1 MRFASTINLT
11 IIVMMIIIYLNE
23 MRNISMFIF
32 NFNYIKDLAKIIMN
46 EKCNSIY
53 CEAETDRYQIAKNSY
68 NLLMPNDVFNAK
80 TYIIFTFI
88 ISIMIFIYYYSM
100 LVDFEKHP
108 SNSITITI
116 LFICILVTIIIAR
129 YTPYDEQ
136 GYLNYYKNLY
146 SDGNPNAHTIS
157 IGFVVFFIV
166 CVVLILVYQL
176 LITKGNLTTFTEYW
190 NTGKAQ
196 DITTVLT
203 TLYNNK
209 DTIIEILK
217 LTCFFI
223 SITLVFNLMNI
234 VMSFR
239 NNTTPM
245 LKTKTLTWSLQNS
258 LATHK
263 DYKITENN
271 KKNYYIEKDNKKEY
285 LISSEYDKIK
295 SLTETEKEKNILNSG
310 ANISSALDV
319 LIAFEELTNVVLYGH
334 TTETNTVYVSTLK
347 KIITDNFTKLEKEK
361 PNNEA
366 NEKNTSELSLIFDKK
381 VSIPNNYGTDER
393 GIEYDHYI
401 NKNDRNEDY
410 EYTADISYGN
420 PNVFYEKYWHMND
433 TTDGEFLDTY
443 HYFVPTNLNLY
454 KGANL
459 YRIMTDI
466 AYFIIIISVV
476 LSFIY
481 GTYSLF
487 NDRDDDNE
495 NVIKRIWDI
504 LFPLFALVVFLTYII
519 VFIRF
524 NTNFNKDVVYKCL
537 DCSYKRA
544 LNKLNNIV
552 NPYIRMY
559 DTKITTGN
567 KNYLH
572 HYIISNVFYSLLSGN
587 INLVDADTTRAINT
601 AFDGKHYKGISEI
614 NTNRL
619 KLTEMNDSILNND
632 NQFREYYKSRYGDL
646 YNTSTTAEIDKLYNV
661 FLNIF
666 GAYSGTPVSDTD
678 IDAYFKTTI
687 LNKETILKIFNIIK
701 RCFELFN
708 VERFNNNLVYY
719 NNRDKGR
726 SDANKIT
733 IDSFKNFKFYK
744 DGDKLIPHKF
754 ILVLTKNTDYDTFVG
769 DTTTTTATKTKFE
782 AVLKDKLGI
791 TITTTT
797 ATATTA
803 ATDTTDMTPIL
814 KNDITDEDSIN
825 PKEDIRDKN
834 VIKIIAKYLLILG
847 HLNYNRV
854 EYNREVAT
862 GTETQEIVDANRK
875 KIFELKTLNLYK
887 LISNVSYNDTYDGL
901 DDTFI
906 TITDIAAGIETGKIN
921 DTKYKTLTYIYNYL
935 ETKYVSLSSNNN
947 KNYLLNVIQ
956 SVNNTLNNDDKT
968 IIPATENKTS
978 KYIFADYIK
987 ELKTPLKYEDEDEI
1001 LNKAIHTS
1009 TTSFETTYYMNILIL
1024 GCYIFFTTIKSV

>member
-1 MRFASTINLT
+1 
-11 IIVMMIIIYLNE
+11 
-23 MRNISMFIF
+23 
-32 NFNYIKDLAKIIMN
+32 
-46 EKCNSIY
+46 
-53 CEAETDRYQIAKNSY
+53 
-68 NLLMPNDVFNAK
+68 
-80 TYIIFTFI
+80 
-88 ISIMIFIYYYSM
+88 
-100 LVDFEKHP
+100 
-108 SNSITITI
+108 
-116 LFICILVTIIIAR
+116 
-129 YTPYDEQ
+129 
-136 GYLNYYKNLY
+136 
-146 SDGNPNAHTIS
+146 
-157 IGFVVFFIV
+157 
-166 CVVLILVYQL
+166 
-176 LITKGNLTTFTEYW
+176 
-190 NTGKAQ
+190 
-196 DITTVLT
+196 
-203 TLYNNK
+203 
-209 DTIIEILK
+209 
-217 LTCFFI
+217 
-223 SITLVFNLMNI
+223 MNI

-245 LKTKTLTWSLQNS
+245 LKTKTLTLSLQNS
-258 LATHK
+258 LKTHE
-263 DYKITENN
+263 DYKITKNN
-271 KKNYYIEKDNKKEY
+271 KGTYS
-285 LISSEYDKIK
+285 ISSEYDKIK
-295 SLTETEKEKNILNSG
+295 SLTETENEKNILNSG
-310 ANISSALDV
+310 ANISSRADV

-334 TTETNTVYVSTLK
+334 TTEANTGYVATLR
-347 KIITDNFTKLEKEK
+347 KIINDNFTELKDNKNK
-361 PNNEA
+361 NEA
-366 NEKNTSELSLIFDKK
+366 NKKNTSELSLIFDKK
-381 VSIPNNYGTDER
+381 VSIPNDYGTDTR
-393 GIEYDHYI
+393 GTQYDDYI

-433 TTDGEFLDTY
+433 TDGEFLDTY

-476 LSFIY
+476 LTGIY

-587 INLVDADTTRAINT
+587 INLNLKDEDGTRAINT
-601 AFDGKHYKGISEI
+601 AFDGKNYKGIDEI
-614 NTNRL
+614 KTNRL
-619 KLTEMNDSILNND
+619 KLTEMNDSLLNND
-632 NQFREYYKSRYGDL
+632 NQFREYYKSRYSDL
-646 YNTSTTAEIDKLYNV
+646 YNTSTTAEIDNLYTV

-666 GAYSGTPVSDTD
+666 GVYNETPVSDTEIED
-678 IDAYFKTTI
+678 YFKTTV
-687 LNKETILKIFNIIK
+687 LKKDTIFKIFSIIK

-726 SDANKIT
+726 GDDAKKIT
-733 IDSFKNFKFYK
+733 IDSFKHFKFYK

-754 ILVLTKNTDYDTFVG
+754 ILVLTKKADYVDFVG
-769 DTTTTTATKTKFE
+769 DTTTTTATKTNFE
-782 AVLKDKLGI
+782 TVLTSNLGI
-791 TITTTT
+791 TITSTA

-803 ATDTTDMTPIL
+803 ATAATDATDMTPIL

-847 HLNYNRV
+847 HLNYNGV
-854 EYNREVAT
+854 EYNREVAIT
-862 GTETQEIVDANRK
+862 TAPIKTQETADANRK

-906 TITDIAAGIETGKIN
+906 KISDIANSIKTGKIT
-921 DTKYKTLTYIYNYL
+921 DAKYKTLTYIYNYL

-987 ELKTPLKYEDEDEI
+987 ELKTLKYEDEDEI

>member
-68 NLLMPNDVFNAK
+68 NLLMPNDVFNSK

-108 SNSITITI
+108 FNSKAITF
-116 LFICILVTIIIAR
+116 LFICILVTIITAR

-146 SDGNPNAHTIS
+146 NDGNPNPHTIS

-176 LITKGNLTTFTEYW
+176 LITKGELTTFTEYW
-190 NTGKAQ
+190 NTGNSMNFPEA
-196 DITTVLT
+196 IGN
-203 TLYNNK
+203 LYNNK

-245 LKTKTLTWSLQNS
+245 LKTATLTWSLQNS

-263 DYKITENN
+263 DYKITDSN
-271 KKNYYIEKDNKKEY
+271 KGNHYIEKDNKKEFY
-285 LISSEYDKIK
+285 ISSEYDKIK
-295 SLTETEKEKNILNSG
+295 SLTETDEEKNILNSG
-310 ANISSALDV
+310 ANISSALDI

-334 TTETNTVYVSTLK
+334 TTGTNTGYVSTLK
-347 KIITDNFTKLEKEK
+347 EMIDKNYTKLVNDK
-361 PNNEA
+361 PTNKD
-366 NEKNTSELSLIFDKK
+366 KNTSELSLIFDKK
-381 VSIPNNYGTDER
+381 VSIPNDYGKDKR
-393 GIEYDHYI
+393 GVQYDHSI

-433 TTDGEFLDTY
+433 TEGEFLYTY

-459 YRIMTDI
+459 YRILTDI

-476 LSFIY
+476 LTGIY

-495 NVIKRIWDI
+495 NVFKRIWDI

-587 INLVDADTTRAINT
+587 INLVDEDTTRTAINT
-601 AFDGKHYKGISEI
+601 AFDGKNYKGIDEI
-614 NTNRL
+614 KTNRL
-619 KLTEMNDSILNND
+619 KLTEMNDSLLNND

-646 YNTSTTAEIDKLYNV
+646 YNTSTTAKIDNLYNV

-666 GAYSGTPVSDTD
+666 GAYSGAMPVTD
-678 IDAYFKTTI
+678 IDAYFKTTV
-687 LNKETILKIFNIIK
+687 LKKETIFKIFSIIK
-701 RCFELFN
+701 KCFELFN

-726 SDANKIT
+726 GDDAKKIT
-733 IDSFKNFKFYK
+733 IEFYK

-754 ILVLTKNTDYDTFVG
+754 ILVLKKNTDYDAFVG
-769 DTTTTTATKTKFE
+769 DTTTTTTTKTKFE
-782 AVLKDKLGI
+782 AVLKDKLYI
-791 TITTTT
+791 KDETTD
-797 ATATTA
+797 A
-803 ATDTTDMTPIL
+803 TDMTPIL

-825 PKEDIRDKN
+825 PKDDIRDKN

-854 EYNREVAT
+854 EYNSEVKTDAK
-862 GTETQEIVDANRK
+862 TQETADANRK

-906 TITDIAAGIETGKIN
+906 TITDIAAGSETGKIT
-921 DTKYKTLTYIYNYL
+921 DPKYKTLTYIYNYL

-1001 LNKAIHTS
+1001 LNKAIHIS

>member
-108 SNSITITI
+108 FNSKAITF

-157 IGFVVFFIV
+157 IGCVVFFIV
-166 CVVLILVYQL
+166 CVGLILVYQL
-176 LITKGNLTTFTEYW
+176 LITKGKLTTFTEYW
-190 NTGKAQ
+190 NTGKPQEIATAL
-196 DITTVLT
+196 IN
-203 TLYNNK
+203 LYNDK

-223 SITLVFNLMNI
+223 SITLIFNLMNI

-245 LKTKTLTWSLQNS
+245 LKTKALTLSLQNS
-258 LATHK
+258 LKTHEG
-263 DYKITENN
+263 YKITEN
-271 KKNYYIEKDNKKEY
+271 NKKEY
-285 LISSEYDKIK
+285 LISSEYDNIK

-334 TTETNTVYVSTLK
+334 TTEANTGYVSTLK
-347 KIITDNFTKLEKEK
+347 KIISDNFIKLRKEK
-361 PNNEA
+361 PTNVA
-366 NEKNTSELSLIFDKK
+366 NTKNTSELSLIFDKK
-381 VSIPNNYGTDER
+381 VSIPNDYGTDER
-393 GIEYDHYI
+393 GTQYDHYI

-420 PNVFYEKYWHMND
+420 PNVFYEKYWYMND
-433 TTDGEFLDTY
+433 TDGEFLDTY

-601 AFDGKHYKGISEI
+601 AFDGKNYKGIDEI
-614 NTNRL
+614 KANRL

-646 YNTSTTAEIDKLYNV
+646 YNTSTTAEIDKLYKA

-666 GAYSGTPVSDTD
+666 GAYSGTPVAVLD
-678 IDAYFKTTI
+678 IEDYFKTTV
-687 LNKETILKIFNIIK
+687 LKKETILKIFSIIK

-726 SDANKIT
+726 GDDAKKIT

-754 ILVLTKNTDYDTFVG
+754 ILVLTKKADYDDFVG
-769 DTTTTTATKTKFE
+769 DDTTTTAKFNT
-782 AVLKDKLGI
+782 VLTSKLDIKD
-791 TITTTT
+791 
-797 ATATTA
+797 
-803 ATDTTDMTPIL
+803 DTDMTPIL

-847 HLNYNRV
+847 HLNYNGV
-854 EYNREVAT
+854 EYNREVKT
-862 GTETQEIVDANRK
+862 DTITQETVDANRK

-906 TITDIAAGIETGKIN
+906 KISDIANGIETGKI
-921 DTKYKTLTYIYNYL
+921 TEPKYKTLTYIYNYL

>member
-68 NLLMPNDVFNAK
+68 NLLMPNDVFNSK

-116 LFICILVTIIIAR
+116 LFICILVTIIFAR

-146 SDGNPNAHTIS
+146 SDGNPNPHTIS
-157 IGFVVFFIV
+157 IGFVVLFIV
-166 CVVLILVYQL
+166 CVGLILVYQL

-190 NTGKAQ
+190 NTGTIP
-196 DITTVLT
+196 DIGIALIN
-203 TLYNNK
+203 LYNNK

-258 LATHK
+258 LKTHE
-263 DYKITENN
+263 DYKITDSN
-271 KKNYYIEKDNKKEY
+271 KGTYSIA
-285 LISSEYDKIK
+285 SEYDNIK
-295 SLTETEKEKNILNSG
+295 SLTVTEKKKNILNSG

-334 TTETNTVYVSTLK
+334 TTETNTGNVETLK
-347 KIITDNFTKLEKEK
+347 KIITDNFTKLKDNK
-361 PNNEA
+361 DNNEA
-366 NEKNTSELSLIFDKK
+366 NKKYTSELSLIFDKK
-381 VSIPNNYGTDER
+381 VSIPNDYGTDTR
-393 GIEYDHYI
+393 GTQYDHYI

-476 LSFIY
+476 LTGIY

-587 INLVDADTTRAINT
+587 INLKDEDGTRAINT
-601 AFDGKHYKGISEI
+601 AFDGKNYKGIDEI
-614 NTNRL
+614 KTNRL

-632 NQFREYYKSRYGDL
+632 NQFREYYKSRYRDL
-646 YNTSTTAEIDKLYNV
+646 YNTSTTDEIKKLYTV

-666 GAYSGTPVSDTD
+666 GEYKVTPVSVLEIED
-678 IDAYFKTTI
+678 YFKTTV
-687 LNKETILKIFNIIK
+687 LKKDTIFKIFSIIK

-726 SDANKIT
+726 SDGGKKIT

-754 ILVLTKNTDYDTFVG
+754 ILVLTKKADYDTFVG
-769 DTTTTTATKTKFE
+769 DTTTTTAAKTKFE
-782 AVLKDKLGI
+782 AVLKDKLDI
-791 TITTTT
+791 IDEKTD
-797 ATATTA
+797 A
-803 ATDTTDMTPIL
+803 ADMTPIL

-847 HLNYNRV
+847 HLNYNGV
-854 EYNREVAT
+854 EYNREVKT
-862 GTETQEIVDANRK
+862 GAKTQETVDANQK
-875 KIFELKTLNLYK
+875 KIYELKTLNLYK

-906 TITDIAAGIETGKIN
+906 TITNIAAGSETGKIT

>member
-1 MRFASTINLT
+1 
-11 IIVMMIIIYLNE
+11 
-23 MRNISMFIF
+23 
-32 NFNYIKDLAKIIMN
+32 
-46 EKCNSIY
+46 
-53 CEAETDRYQIAKNSY
+53 
-68 NLLMPNDVFNAK
+68 
-80 TYIIFTFI
+80 
-88 ISIMIFIYYYSM
+88 
-100 LVDFEKHP
+100 
-108 SNSITITI
+108 
-116 LFICILVTIIIAR
+116 
-129 YTPYDEQ
+129 
-136 GYLNYYKNLY
+136 
-146 SDGNPNAHTIS
+146 
-157 IGFVVFFIV
+157 
-166 CVVLILVYQL
+166 
-176 LITKGNLTTFTEYW
+176 
-190 NTGKAQ
+190 
-196 DITTVLT
+196 
-203 TLYNNK
+203 
-209 DTIIEILK
+209 
-217 LTCFFI
+217 
-223 SITLVFNLMNI
+223 
-234 VMSFR
+234 
-239 NNTTPM
+239 M
-245 LKTKTLTWSLQNS
+245 LKTKALTLSLQNS
-258 LATHK
+258 LKTHE
-263 DYKITENN
+263 DYKITESN
-271 KKNYYIEKDNKKEY
+271 KKTYDIAT
-285 LISSEYDKIK
+285 EYDNVTK
-295 SLTETEKEKNILNSG
+295 LTDTDKDKNILNSG

-334 TTETNTVYVSTLK
+334 TTETNTGYVATLK
-347 KIITDNFTKLEKEK
+347 KIITDNFSTLQQNKEK
-361 PNNEA
+361 NKDNK
-366 NEKNTSELSLIFDKK
+366 KNTSELSLIFDKK
-381 VSIPNNYGTDER
+381 VSIPNDYGTDTR
-393 GIEYDHYI
+393 GTQYDHYI

-420 PNVFYEKYWHMND
+420 PNVFYEKYWYMND
-433 TTDGEFLDTY
+433 TDGEFLDTY

-476 LSFIY
+476 LTGIY

-587 INLVDADTTRAINT
+587 LNLVDADTTRAINT
-601 AFDGKHYKGISEI
+601 AFDGKNYKGISEI

-666 GAYSGTPVSDTD
+666 GAYSGTPLNDTD
-678 IDAYFKTTI
+678 IDAYFKTTV
-687 LNKETILKIFNIIK
+687 LKKETILKIFSIIK
-701 RCFELFN
+701 RCFVLFN

-726 SDANKIT
+726 SDDGKKIT
-733 IDSFKNFKFYK
+733 IDSFKHFKFYK

-754 ILVLTKNTDYDTFVG
+754 ILVLTKKADYDDFVG
-769 DTTTTTATKTKFE
+769 YTTATKTNFE
-782 AVLKDKLGI
+782 TVLTSNLGI
-791 TITTTT
+791 TLTSI
-797 ATATTA
+797 A

-847 HLNYNRV
+847 HLNYNGV
-854 EYNREVAT
+854 EYKKEVISTTAPIK
-862 GTETQEIVDANRK
+862 TQETVDANQK

-906 TITDIAAGIETGKIN
+906 KISDIAKGIETGKI
-921 DTKYKTLTYIYNYL
+921 TEPKYKTLTYIYNYL

>member
-116 LFICILVTIIIAR
+116 LFICILVTIIFAR

-146 SDGNPNAHTIS
+146 SDGNPNPHTIS

-176 LITKGNLTTFTEYW
+176 LITKGELTTFTEYW
-190 NTGKAQ
+190 NTGNFPKFTEAFGN
-196 DITTVLT
+196 
-203 TLYNNK
+203 LYNNK
-209 DTIIEILK
+209 DTILEILK

-245 LKTKTLTWSLQNS
+245 LKTKALTWSLQNS
-258 LATHK
+258 LKTHEG
-263 DYKITENN
+263 YKITET
-271 KKNYYIEKDNKKEY
+271 NKKEY
-285 LISSEYDKIK
+285 LISQEYDNITK
-295 SLTETEKEKNILNSG
+295 LTETEKDKNILNSG
-310 ANISSALDV
+310 ANISSALDI

-334 TTETNTVYVSTLK
+334 TTEANTGYVSILKEMIDKNFTTLK
-347 KIITDNFTKLEKEK
+347 KNKDKND
-361 PNNEA
+361 A
-366 NEKNTSELSLIFDKK
+366 NKNTSELSLIFDKK
-381 VSIPNNYGTDER
+381 VSIPNDYGTDTR
-393 GIEYDHYI
+393 GTQYDHYI
-401 NKNDRNEDY
+401 NKNDNNEDY

-420 PNVFYEKYWHMND
+420 PNVFYEKYWDVND
-433 TTDGEFLDTY
+433 TEGEFLDTY

-459 YRIMTDI
+459 YRILTDI

-476 LSFIY
+476 LSAIY

-504 LFPLFALVVFLTYII
+504 LFPLFALVIFLTFII

-524 NTNFNKDVVYKCL
+524 NTNFNKNVVYKCL

-587 INLVDADTTRAINT
+587 INLVDVDTTRAINT
-601 AFDGKHYKGISEI
+601 AYDGKNYKGIDEI
-614 NTNRL
+614 KTNRL
-619 KLTEMNDSILNND
+619 KLTEMNDSLLNND

-646 YNTSTTAEIDKLYNV
+646 YNTTTTAEIDKLYTV

-666 GAYSGTPVSDTD
+666 GEYKRTPVSDSD
-678 IDAYFKTTI
+678 IEKYFKTTV
-687 LNKETILKIFNIIK
+687 LKKDTILKIFSIIK

-726 SDANKIT
+726 GDSNDKTKIT
-733 IDSFKNFKFYK
+733 IDSFKPFKFYK

-754 ILVLTKNTDYDTFVG
+754 ILVLTKKADYDAFVG
-769 DTTTTTATKTKFE
+769 DTTATKTTFE
-782 AVLKDKLGI
+782 TVLKDKLGI
-791 TITTTT
+791 KNET
-797 ATATTA
+797 
-803 ATDTTDMTPIL
+803 TDTPDMTPIL
-814 KNDITDEDSIN
+814 NNDITDEDSIN

-847 HLNYNRV
+847 HLNYNGV
-854 EYNREVAT
+854 EYKREVVVS
-862 GTETQEIVDANRK
+862 GTKTQETVDANRK
-875 KIFELKTLNLYK
+875 KIYELKTLNLYK

-906 TITDIAAGIETGKIN
+906 TITDIAAGSETGKI
-921 DTKYKTLTYIYNYL
+921 TEPKYKTLTYIYNYL

-1001 LNKAIHTS
+1001 LNKAIHIS

>member
-176 LITKGNLTTFTEYW
+176 LITKGKLTTFTEYW
-190 NTGKAQ
+190 NTGNSMNFTEAFGN
-196 DITTVLT
+196 
-203 TLYNNK
+203 LYKDK

-258 LATHK
+258 LKTHEG
-263 DYKITENN
+263 YKITDNN
-271 KKNYYIEKDNKKEY
+271 KKTY
-285 LISSEYDKIK
+285 LISSEYDNIK

-334 TTETNTVYVSTLK
+334 TTEANTGYVSTLK
-347 KIITDNFTKLEKEK
+347 KIITDNFIKLRKEK
-361 PNNEA
+361 PTNVA
-366 NEKNTSELSLIFDKK
+366 NTKNTSELSLIFDKK
-381 VSIPNNYGTDER
+381 VSIPNDYGTDER
-393 GIEYDHYI
+393 GTQYDHYI

-420 PNVFYEKYWHMND
+420 PNVFYEKYWDMND
-433 TTDGEFLDTY
+433 TDGEFLDTY

-459 YRIMTDI
+459 YRITTDI

-476 LSFIY
+476 LTGIY

-487 NDRDDDNE
+487 NEIDDDNK
-495 NVIKRIWDI
+495 NVFKRIWDI

-587 INLVDADTTRAINT
+587 INLNLKDEDGTRAINT
-601 AFDGKHYKGISEI
+601 AFDGKNYKGIDEI
-614 NTNRL
+614 KTNRL

-666 GAYSGTPVSDTD
+666 GAYSGTPVTVLEIED
-678 IDAYFKTTI
+678 YFKTTV
-687 LNKETILKIFNIIK
+687 LKKETILKIFSIIK
-701 RCFELFN
+701 RCFVLFN

-726 SDANKIT
+726 SDDGKKIT

-754 ILVLTKNTDYDTFVG
+754 ILVLTKKADYDDFVG
-769 DTTTTTATKTKFE
+769 DDTTTTAKFNT
-782 AVLKDKLGI
+782 VLTSNLDIKD
-791 TITTTT
+791 
-797 ATATTA
+797 
-803 ATDTTDMTPIL
+803 DTDMTPIL
-814 KNDITDEDSIN
+814 NNDITDEDSIN

-847 HLNYNRV
+847 HLNYNGV
-854 EYNREVAT
+854 EYNKELKT
-862 GTETQEIVDANRK
+862 DTITQETVDANRK

-906 TITDIAAGIETGKIN
+906 KISDIANGIETGKI
-921 DTKYKTLTYIYNYL
+921 TEPKYKTLTYIYNYL

>member
-1 MRFASTINLT
+1 
-11 IIVMMIIIYLNE
+11 
-23 MRNISMFIF
+23 
-32 NFNYIKDLAKIIMN
+32 
-46 EKCNSIY
+46 
-53 CEAETDRYQIAKNSY
+53 
-68 NLLMPNDVFNAK
+68 
-80 TYIIFTFI
+80 
-88 ISIMIFIYYYSM
+88 
-100 LVDFEKHP
+100 
-108 SNSITITI
+108 
-116 LFICILVTIIIAR
+116 
-129 YTPYDEQ
+129 
-136 GYLNYYKNLY
+136 
-146 SDGNPNAHTIS
+146 
-157 IGFVVFFIV
+157 
-166 CVVLILVYQL
+166 
-176 LITKGNLTTFTEYW
+176 
-190 NTGKAQ
+190 
-196 DITTVLT
+196 
-203 TLYNNK
+203 
-209 DTIIEILK
+209 
-217 LTCFFI
+217 
-223 SITLVFNLMNI
+223 
-234 VMSFR
+234 
-239 NNTTPM
+239 M

-271 KKNYYIEKDNKKEY
+271 KGTYG
-285 LISSEYDKIK
+285 ISSEYDKIK

-334 TTETNTVYVSTLK
+334 TTETNTGYVSTLK
-347 KIITDNFTKLEKEK
+347 KIIDENFTKLENEK

-366 NEKNTSELSLIFDKK
+366 NKKKTSELSLIFDKK

-646 YNTSTTAEIDKLYNV
+646 YNTSTIDGIKNLYNV

-666 GAYSGTPVSDTD
+666 GAYSGTSPVTD
-678 IDAYFKTTI
+678 IDAYFKTTV
-687 LNKETILKIFNIIK
+687 LNKETILKIFSIIK

-726 SDANKIT
+726 GDDAKKIT
-733 IDSFKNFKFYK
+733 IDSFKHFKFYK

-754 ILVLTKNTDYDTFVG
+754 ILVLTKKADYNDFVK
-769 DTTTTTATKTKFE
+769 DTTTTTTTKTNFE
-782 AVLKDKLGI
+782 TVLKDKLDI
-791 TITTTT
+791 KNET
-797 ATATTA
+797 
-803 ATDTTDMTPIL
+803 TDTPDMTPIL

-847 HLNYNRV
+847 HLNYNGV

-862 GTETQEIVDANRK
+862 TTAPIKTQEIVDANRK

-906 TITDIAAGIETGKIN
+906 TITDIAAGIVTGKIN

>member
-1 MRFASTINLT
+1 
-11 IIVMMIIIYLNE
+11 
-23 MRNISMFIF
+23 
-32 NFNYIKDLAKIIMN
+32 
-46 EKCNSIY
+46 
-53 CEAETDRYQIAKNSY
+53 
-68 NLLMPNDVFNAK
+68 
-80 TYIIFTFI
+80 
-88 ISIMIFIYYYSM
+88 
-100 LVDFEKHP
+100 
-108 SNSITITI
+108 
-116 LFICILVTIIIAR
+116 
-129 YTPYDEQ
+129 
-136 GYLNYYKNLY
+136 
-146 SDGNPNAHTIS
+146 
-157 IGFVVFFIV
+157 
-166 CVVLILVYQL
+166 
-176 LITKGNLTTFTEYW
+176 
-190 NTGKAQ
+190 
-196 DITTVLT
+196 
-203 TLYNNK
+203 
-209 DTIIEILK
+209 
-217 LTCFFI
+217 
-223 SITLVFNLMNI
+223 
-234 VMSFR
+234 
-239 NNTTPM
+239 M
-245 LKTKTLTWSLQNS
+245 LKTATLTWSLQNS
-258 LATHK
+258 LKTHEG
-263 DYKITENN
+263 YKITETN
-271 KKNYYIEKDNKKEY
+271 KKTYDIAT
-285 LISSEYDKIK
+285 EYDKIK

-310 ANISSALDV
+310 ANISSALDI

-334 TTETNTVYVSTLK
+334 TEANTGYVATLK
-347 KIITDNFTKLEKEK
+347 KIITDNFTKLETEK

-366 NEKNTSELSLIFDKK
+366 NKKNTSELSLIFDKK
-381 VSIPNNYGTDER
+381 VSIPNDYGTDER
-393 GIEYDHYI
+393 GVQYDHYI

-433 TTDGEFLDTY
+433 TDGEFLYTY

-459 YRIMTDI
+459 YRMMTDI

-476 LSFIY
+476 LTGIY

-487 NDRDDDNE
+487 NDRDDDND
-495 NVIKRIWDI
+495 NVFKRIWDI
-504 LFPLFALVVFLTYII
+504 LFPLFALVVFLTFII

-587 INLVDADTTRAINT
+587 INLVDTTETRAINT
-601 AFDGKHYKGISEI
+601 AFDGKNYKGIDEI
-614 NTNRL
+614 KTNRL
-619 KLTEMNDSILNND
+619 KLTEMNDSLLNND

-666 GAYSGTPVSDTD
+666 GAYSGTPVLDTD
-678 IDAYFKTTI
+678 INDYFKTTV
-687 LNKETILKIFNIIK
+687 LKKETIFKIFSIIK

-726 SDANKIT
+726 GDVAKKIT

-754 ILVLTKNTDYDTFVG
+754 ILVLTKKADYDAFVG
-769 DTTTTTATKTKFE
+769 DITATKTKFE
-782 AVLKDKLGI
+782 TVLTSNLGI
-791 TITTTT
+791 TLTSTA

-803 ATDTTDMTPIL
+803 ATDATDMTPIL

-854 EYNREVAT
+854 EYNREVVSTTAPIK
-862 GTETQEIVDANRK
+862 TQETVDANKK

-906 TITDIAAGIETGKIN
+906 TITDIAAGIVTGKIT
-921 DTKYKTLTYIYNYL
+921 DPKYKTLTYIYNYL

-968 IIPATENKTS
+968 IIPAAENKTS

-987 ELKTPLKYEDEDEI
+987 ELKTLKYEDEDEI
-1001 LNKAIHTS
+1001 LNKAIHIS

>member
-1 MRFASTINLT
+1 
-11 IIVMMIIIYLNE
+11 
-23 MRNISMFIF
+23 
-32 NFNYIKDLAKIIMN
+32 
-46 EKCNSIY
+46 
-53 CEAETDRYQIAKNSY
+53 
-68 NLLMPNDVFNAK
+68 
-80 TYIIFTFI
+80 
-88 ISIMIFIYYYSM
+88 M

-190 NTGKAQ
+190 NTGNSMNFTEAFGN
-196 DITTVLT
+196 
-203 TLYNNK
+203 LYNNK

-271 KKNYYIEKDNKKEY
+271 KGTYG
-285 LISSEYDKIK
+285 ISSEYDKIK

-334 TTETNTVYVSTLK
+334 TTETNTVYVATLK
-347 KIITDNFTKLEKEK
+347 KIIDENFTKLSKDK
-361 PNNEA
+361 NEA
-366 NEKNTSELSLIFDKK
+366 NKKKTSELSLIFDKK

-481 GTYSLF
+481 GTYRLF

-601 AFDGKHYKGISEI
+601 AFDGKNYKGISEI

-646 YNTSTTAEIDKLYNV
+646 YNTSTIDGIKNLYNV

-666 GAYSGTPVSDTD
+666 EAYNGTPVSDTT
-678 IDAYFKTTI
+678 IDDYFKTTV
-687 LNKETILKIFNIIK
+687 LKKETILKIFNIIK

-726 SDANKIT
+726 SDDGKIT
-733 IDSFKNFKFYK
+733 IDSFKHFKFYK

-754 ILVLTKNTDYDTFVG
+754 ILVLTKKADYDTFVG
-769 DTTTTTATKTKFE
+769 DTTTTTATKRKFE
-782 AVLKDKLGI
+782 AVLKDKLDI
-791 TITTTT
+791 IDEK
-797 ATATTA
+797 
-803 ATDTTDMTPIL
+803 TDATDMTPIL

-854 EYNREVAT
+854 EYNREVVSTTAPIK
-862 GTETQEIVDANRK
+862 TQEIVDANRK

-906 TITDIAAGIETGKIN
+906 TITDIAAGSETGKIN

-1001 LNKAIHTS
+1001 LNKAIHIS

>member
-1 MRFASTINLT
+1 
-11 IIVMMIIIYLNE
+11 
-23 MRNISMFIF
+23 
-32 NFNYIKDLAKIIMN
+32 
-46 EKCNSIY
+46 
-53 CEAETDRYQIAKNSY
+53 
-68 NLLMPNDVFNAK
+68 
-80 TYIIFTFI
+80 
-88 ISIMIFIYYYSM
+88 
-100 LVDFEKHP
+100 
-108 SNSITITI
+108 
-116 LFICILVTIIIAR
+116 
-129 YTPYDEQ
+129 
-136 GYLNYYKNLY
+136 
-146 SDGNPNAHTIS
+146 
-157 IGFVVFFIV
+157 
-166 CVVLILVYQL
+166 
-176 LITKGNLTTFTEYW
+176 
-190 NTGKAQ
+190 
-196 DITTVLT
+196 
-203 TLYNNK
+203 
-209 DTIIEILK
+209 
-217 LTCFFI
+217 
-223 SITLVFNLMNI
+223 
-234 VMSFR
+234 
-239 NNTTPM
+239 
-245 LKTKTLTWSLQNS
+245 LKT
-258 LATHK
+258 HEG
-263 DYKITENN
+263 YKITDSN
-271 KKNYYIEKDNKKEY
+271 KKNYYIEKDTKKEY
-285 LISSEYDKIK
+285 HISSEYDNIK

-334 TTETNTVYVSTLK
+334 TTETNTGYVATLK
-347 KIITDNFTKLEKEK
+347 KIITDNFTKLKENK
-361 PNNEA
+361 GKNDA
-366 NEKNTSELSLIFDKK
+366 NKNTSELSLIFDKK
-381 VSIPNNYGTDER
+381 VSIPNDYGTDER
-393 GIEYDHYI
+393 GTQYDHYI

-420 PNVFYEKYWHMND
+420 PNVFYEKYWYMND

-587 INLVDADTTRAINT
+587 INLKDEDGTMAINT
-601 AFDGKHYKGISEI
+601 AFDGKNYKGIDEI
-614 NTNRL
+614 KTNRL

-666 GAYSGTPVSDTD
+666 EAYSRTSPVTD
-678 IDAYFKTTI
+678 IDDYFKTTV
-687 LNKETILKIFNIIK
+687 LKKETILKIFNIIK

-726 SDANKIT
+726 SESGGKKIT

-754 ILVLTKNTDYDTFVG
+754 ILVLTKKADYDTFVG
-769 DTTTTTATKTKFE
+769 DTTAAKTKFE
-782 AVLKDKLGI
+782 TVLKSKLDI
-791 TITTTT
+791 NDPTT
-797 ATATTA
+797 
-803 ATDTTDMTPIL
+803 DDTDMTPIL

-847 HLNYNRV
+847 HLNYNGV
-854 EYNREVAT
+854 EYAMYDDEM
-862 GTETQEIVDANRK
+862 IK
-875 KIFELKTLNLYK
+875 KQIFELRTLNLYK
-887 LISNVSYNDTYDGL
+887 LISNVSYNDTYDDL
-901 DDTFI
+901 DDTFTSINNTITDTVKYIKVMNGGKNYIHSDNI
-906 TITDIAAGIETGKIN
+906 TITPTGLNKTPVNATANINNGVLDSIRITDSGSGYITAPKIKITGGSGSEATATAYLSNLGIGSIKVANKGSGYTSVPKVAITGGGGTGALAEAVLNTDKTLKSITITN
-921 DTKYKTLTYIYNYL
+921 TGSGYTSVPTVAITEGGGSGATATAYVSIDLHIYEPKYKTLTYIYNYL

>member
-1 MRFASTINLT
+1 
-11 IIVMMIIIYLNE
+11 
-23 MRNISMFIF
+23 
-32 NFNYIKDLAKIIMN
+32 
-46 EKCNSIY
+46 
-53 CEAETDRYQIAKNSY
+53 
-68 NLLMPNDVFNAK
+68 
-80 TYIIFTFI
+80 
-88 ISIMIFIYYYSM
+88 
-100 LVDFEKHP
+100 
-108 SNSITITI
+108 
-116 LFICILVTIIIAR
+116 
-129 YTPYDEQ
+129 
-136 GYLNYYKNLY
+136 
-146 SDGNPNAHTIS
+146 
-157 IGFVVFFIV
+157 
-166 CVVLILVYQL
+166 
-176 LITKGNLTTFTEYW
+176 
-190 NTGKAQ
+190 
-196 DITTVLT
+196 
-203 TLYNNK
+203 
-209 DTIIEILK
+209 
-217 LTCFFI
+217 
-223 SITLVFNLMNI
+223 
-234 VMSFR
+234 
-239 NNTTPM
+239 
-245 LKTKTLTWSLQNS
+245 
-258 LATHK
+258 
-263 DYKITENN
+263 
-271 KKNYYIEKDNKKEY
+271 
-285 LISSEYDKIK
+285 
-295 SLTETEKEKNILNSG
+295 
-310 ANISSALDV
+310 
-319 LIAFEELTNVVLYGH
+319 VLYGH
-334 TTETNTVYVSTLK
+334 TTEANTGYVATLK
-347 KIITDNFTKLEKEK
+347 KIITDNFIKLEKEK
-361 PNNEA
+361 STNEA
-366 NEKNTSELSLIFDKK
+366 NKKNTSELSLIFDKK
-381 VSIPNNYGTDER
+381 VSIPNDYGTDER
-393 GIEYDHYI
+393 GVEYDHYI

-420 PNVFYEKYWHMND
+420 PNVFYEKYWDMND
-433 TTDGEFLDTY
+433 TDGEFLDTY

-459 YRIMTDI
+459 YRITTDI

-481 GTYSLF
+481 GTYRLF
-487 NDRDDDNE
+487 NDRDDDND

-504 LFPLFALVVFLTYII
+504 LFPLIALVVFLTFII

-601 AFDGKHYKGISEI
+601 AFDGKNYKGISEI

-666 GAYSGTPVSDTD
+666 GAYSGTSPVTD
-678 IDAYFKTTI
+678 IDAYFKTTV
-687 LNKETILKIFNIIK
+687 LKKDTIFKIFSIIK

-726 SDANKIT
+726 SDDGKKIT

-754 ILVLTKNTDYDTFVG
+754 ILVLTKKADYDTFVG
-769 DTTTTTATKTKFE
+769 DTTAIKTSFE
-782 AVLKDKLGI
+782 TVLKDKLDI
-791 TITTTT
+791 KD
-797 ATATTA
+797 A

-847 HLNYNRV
+847 HLNYNGV
-854 EYNREVAT
+854 EYKKEVKT
-862 GTETQEIVDANRK
+862 DTITQETVDANRK

-906 TITDIAAGIETGKIN
+906 KISDIANGSETGKIN

-947 KNYLLNVIQ
+947 KNYLLNVIH

>member
-1 MRFASTINLT
+1 
-11 IIVMMIIIYLNE
+11 
-23 MRNISMFIF
+23 
-32 NFNYIKDLAKIIMN
+32 
-46 EKCNSIY
+46 
-53 CEAETDRYQIAKNSY
+53 
-68 NLLMPNDVFNAK
+68 
-80 TYIIFTFI
+80 
-88 ISIMIFIYYYSM
+88 M

-116 LFICILVTIIIAR
+116 LFISILVTIIIAR

-157 IGFVVFFIV
+157 IGLVVFFVV

-196 DITTVLT
+196 DITTVLK
-203 TLYNNK
+203 TLYEDK

-263 DYKITENN
+263 DYKITDSN
-271 KKNYYIEKDNKKEY
+271 KGNYYIEKDTKKEFY
-285 LISSEYDKIK
+285 ISSEYDKIK
-295 SLTETEKEKNILNSG
+295 SLTDTDKDKNILNSG

-319 LIAFEELTNVVLYGH
+319 LIAFEELANVVLYGH
-334 TTETNTVYVSTLK
+334 TTEANTEYVATLK
-347 KIITDNFTKLEKEK
+347 KMITDNFTKLKDNK
-361 PNNEA
+361 DKNEA
-366 NEKNTSELSLIFDKK
+366 NKKYTSELSLIFDKK
-381 VSIPNNYGTDER
+381 VSIPNDYGTDTR
-393 GIEYDHYI
+393 GTQYDHYI

-433 TTDGEFLDTY
+433 TEGEFLDTY

-476 LSFIY
+476 LTGIY

-487 NDRDDDNE
+487 NDRDDDND
-495 NVIKRIWDI
+495 NVFKRIWDI
-504 LFPLFALVVFLTYII
+504 LFPLIALVVFLTYII

-587 INLVDADTTRAINT
+587 INLVDTTVVDTTVVDTRAINT
-601 AFDGKHYKGISEI
+601 AFDGKNYKGIDEI
-614 NTNRL
+614 KTNRL

-666 GAYSGTPVSDTD
+666 GAYSGTPVSVTD
-678 IDAYFKTTI
+678 IDAYFKTTV
-687 LNKETILKIFNIIK
+687 LKKDTIFKIFSIIK

-726 SDANKIT
+726 DDGGKKIT

-754 ILVLTKNTDYDTFVG
+754 ILVLTKKADYDAFVG
-769 DTTTTTATKTKFE
+769 DTTTATATKTKFE
-782 AVLKDKLGI
+782 TVLKDKLDI
-791 TITTTT
+791 TITSTAATGST
-797 ATATTA
+797 AT
-803 ATDTTDMTPIL
+803 TDTTDMTPIL
-814 KNDITDEDSIN
+814 NNDITDEDSIN
-825 PKEDIRDKN
+825 QKEDIRDKN

-854 EYNREVAT
+854 EYNREVVSTTAAIK
-862 GTETQEIVDANRK
+862 TQETVDANRK

-906 TITDIAAGIETGKIN
+906 TITDIAAGSETGKIT

-1001 LNKAIHTS
+1001 LNKAIHIS

>member
-68 NLLMPNDVFNAK
+68 NLLMPNDVFNSK

-108 SNSITITI
+108 FNSKAITI
-116 LFICILVTIIIAR
+116 LFICILVTIIFAR

-157 IGFVVFFIV
+157 IGFVVLFVV
-166 CVVLILVYQL
+166 CVGLILVYQL
-176 LITKGNLTTFTEYW
+176 LITKGKLTTFTEYW
-190 NTGKAQ
+190 NTGNIP
-196 DITTVLT
+196 DIATAFIN
-203 TLYNNK
+203 LYNDK

-258 LATHK
+258 LKTHE

-271 KKNYYIEKDNKKEY
+271 KKTYDIAT
-285 LISSEYDKIK
+285 EYDNVTK
-295 SLTETEKEKNILNSG
+295 LTDTDKDKNILNSG

-334 TTETNTVYVSTLK
+334 TTETNTGYVATLK
-347 KIITDNFTKLEKEK
+347 KIITDNFIKLEKEK
-361 PNNEA
+361 STNEA
-366 NEKNTSELSLIFDKK
+366 NKKNTSELSLIFDKK
-381 VSIPNNYGTDER
+381 VSIPNDYGTDTR
-393 GIEYDHYI
+393 GTQYDHYI

-420 PNVFYEKYWHMND
+420 PNVFYEKYWYMND
-433 TTDGEFLDTY
+433 TDGEFLDTY

-476 LSFIY
+476 LTGIY

-495 NVIKRIWDI
+495 NVIKKIWDI

-601 AFDGKHYKGISEI
+601 AFDGKNYKGISEI

-619 KLTEMNDSILNND
+619 KLTEMNDSLLNND

-646 YNTSTTAEIDKLYNV
+646 YNTSTTAEIDKLYTV

-666 GAYSGTPVSDTD
+666 GAYSGTPLNDTD
-678 IDAYFKTTI
+678 IDAYFKTTV
-687 LNKETILKIFNIIK
+687 LKKETILKIFSIIK
-701 RCFELFN
+701 RCFVLFN

-726 SDANKIT
+726 SDDGKKIT
-733 IDSFKNFKFYK
+733 IDSFKHFKFYK

-754 ILVLTKNTDYDTFVG
+754 ILVLTKKADYDTFVG
-769 DTTTTTATKTKFE
+769 DTTATKTKFE
-782 AVLKDKLGI
+782 TVLKDKLDI
-791 TITTTT
+791 NE
-797 ATATTA
+797 ATT
-803 ATDTTDMTPIL
+803 DTPDMTPIL

-847 HLNYNRV
+847 HLNYNGV
-854 EYNREVAT
+854 EYKKEEVTTTAPIK
-862 GTETQEIVDANRK
+862 TQETVDANRK

-906 TITDIAAGIETGKIN
+906 KISDIAKGIETGKI
-921 DTKYKTLTYIYNYL
+921 TEPKYKTLTYIYNYL

>member
-176 LITKGNLTTFTEYW
+176 LITKGKLTTFTEYW
-190 NTGKAQ
+190 NTGNSMNFTEAFGN
-196 DITTVLT
+196 
-203 TLYNNK
+203 LYKDK

-258 LATHK
+258 LKTHEG
-263 DYKITENN
+263 YKITDNN
-271 KKNYYIEKDNKKEY
+271 KKTY
-285 LISSEYDKIK
+285 LISSEYDNIK

-334 TTETNTVYVSTLK
+334 TTEANTGYVSTLK
-347 KIITDNFTKLEKEK
+347 KIITDNFIKLRKEK
-361 PNNEA
+361 PTNVA
-366 NEKNTSELSLIFDKK
+366 NTKNTSELSLIFDKK
-381 VSIPNNYGTDER
+381 VSIPNDYGTDER
-393 GIEYDHYI
+393 GTQYDHYI

-420 PNVFYEKYWHMND
+420 PNVFYEKYWDMND
-433 TTDGEFLDTY
+433 TDGEFLDTY

-459 YRIMTDI
+459 YRITTDI

-476 LSFIY
+476 LTGIY

-487 NDRDDDNE
+487 NEIDDDNK
-495 NVIKRIWDI
+495 NVFKRIWDI

-587 INLVDADTTRAINT
+587 INLNLKDEDAINT
-601 AFDGKHYKGISEI
+601 AFDGKNYKGIDEI
-614 NTNRL
+614 KTNRL

-666 GAYSGTPVSDTD
+666 GAYSGTPVTVLEIED
-678 IDAYFKTTI
+678 YFKTTV
-687 LNKETILKIFNIIK
+687 LKKETILKIFSIIK
-701 RCFELFN
+701 RCFVLFN

-726 SDANKIT
+726 SDDGKKIT

-754 ILVLTKNTDYDTFVG
+754 ILVLTKKADYDDFVG
-769 DTTTTTATKTKFE
+769 DDTTTTAKFNT
-782 AVLKDKLGI
+782 VLTSNLDIKD
-791 TITTTT
+791 
-797 ATATTA
+797 
-803 ATDTTDMTPIL
+803 DTDMTPIL
-814 KNDITDEDSIN
+814 NNDITDEDSIN

-847 HLNYNRV
+847 HLNYNGV
-854 EYNREVAT
+854 EYNKELKT
-862 GTETQEIVDANRK
+862 DTITQETVDANRK

-906 TITDIAAGIETGKIN
+906 KISDIANGIETGKI
-921 DTKYKTLTYIYNYL
+921 TEPKYKTLTYIYNYL

>member
-1 MRFASTINLT
+1 
-11 IIVMMIIIYLNE
+11 
-23 MRNISMFIF
+23 
-32 NFNYIKDLAKIIMN
+32 
-46 EKCNSIY
+46 
-53 CEAETDRYQIAKNSY
+53 
-68 NLLMPNDVFNAK
+68 
-80 TYIIFTFI
+80 
-88 ISIMIFIYYYSM
+88 
-100 LVDFEKHP
+100 
-108 SNSITITI
+108 
-116 LFICILVTIIIAR
+116 
-129 YTPYDEQ
+129 
-136 GYLNYYKNLY
+136 
-146 SDGNPNAHTIS
+146 
-157 IGFVVFFIV
+157 
-166 CVVLILVYQL
+166 
-176 LITKGNLTTFTEYW
+176 
-190 NTGKAQ
+190 
-196 DITTVLT
+196 
-203 TLYNNK
+203 
-209 DTIIEILK
+209 
-217 LTCFFI
+217 
-223 SITLVFNLMNI
+223 
-234 VMSFR
+234 
-239 NNTTPM
+239 M

-258 LATHK
+258 LKTHE

-271 KKNYYIEKDNKKEY
+271 KGTYSIA
-285 LISSEYDKIK
+285 SEYDNIK
-295 SLTETEKEKNILNSG
+295 SLTETEKKKNILNSG

-334 TTETNTVYVSTLK
+334 TTETNTGYVETLK

-361 PNNEA
+361 PTNEA
-366 NEKNTSELSLIFDKK
+366 NIKYTSELSLIFDKK
-381 VSIPNNYGTDER
+381 VSIPNDYGIDKR
-393 GIEYDHYI
+393 GVQYDHYI
-401 NKNDRNEDY
+401 NTNDRNEDY

-420 PNVFYEKYWHMND
+420 PNVFYEKYWDMND

-481 GTYSLF
+481 GMNRLF
-487 NDRDDDNE
+487 NEIDDDNE
-495 NVIKRIWDI
+495 NVFKRIWDI
-504 LFPLFALVVFLTYII
+504 LFPLIALVVFLTYII

-587 INLVDADTTRAINT
+587 INLVDTTETRAINT
-601 AFDGKHYKGISEI
+601 AFDGKNYKGIDEI
-614 NTNRL
+614 KTNRL
-619 KLTEMNDSILNND
+619 KLTEMNDSLLNND

-646 YNTSTTAEIDKLYNV
+646 YNTSTTAEIDNLYNV

-666 GAYSGTPVSDTD
+666 GEYTGTQPVTD
-678 IDAYFKTTI
+678 IDAYFKTTV
-687 LNKETILKIFNIIK
+687 LKKDTTIFKIFSIIK
-701 RCFELFN
+701 KCFDLFN

-726 SDANKIT
+726 GDDAKKIT
-733 IDSFKNFKFYK
+733 IDSFKHFKFYK

-754 ILVLTKNTDYDTFVG
+754 ILVLTKNADYDTFVG
-769 DTTTTTATKTKFE
+769 DTATITATKKKFE
-782 AVLKDKLGI
+782 TVLKDKLGI

-797 ATATTA
+797 ATGSTV

-862 GTETQEIVDANRK
+862 TAPIKTQETADANRK

-906 TITDIAAGIETGKIN
+906 KISDIANGIETGKIT
-921 DTKYKTLTYIYNYL
+921 DAKYKTLTYIYNYL

>member
-68 NLLMPNDVFNAK
+68 NLLMPNDVFNSK

-108 SNSITITI
+108 FNSKAITI
-116 LFICILVTIIIAR
+116 LFICILVTIIFAR

-166 CVVLILVYQL
+166 CVGLILVYQL
-176 LITKGNLTTFTEYW
+176 LITKGKLTTFTEYW
-190 NTGKAQ
+190 NTGNIPENIP
-196 DITTVLT
+196 DIATAFIN
-203 TLYNNK
+203 LYNDK

-245 LKTKTLTWSLQNS
+245 LKTKALTLSLQNS
-258 LATHK
+258 LKTHE
-263 DYKITENN
+263 DYKITESN
-271 KKNYYIEKDNKKEY
+271 KKTYDIAT
-285 LISSEYDKIK
+285 EYDNVTK
-295 SLTETEKEKNILNSG
+295 LTDTDKDKNILNSG

-334 TTETNTVYVSTLK
+334 TTETNTGYVATLK
-347 KIITDNFTKLEKEK
+347 KIITDNFSTLQQNKEK
-361 PNNEA
+361 NKDNK
-366 NEKNTSELSLIFDKK
+366 KNTSELSLIFDKK
-381 VSIPNNYGTDER
+381 VSIPNDYGTDTR
-393 GIEYDHYI
+393 GTQYDHYI

-420 PNVFYEKYWHMND
+420 PNVFYEKYWYMND
-433 TTDGEFLDTY
+433 TDGEFLDTY

-476 LSFIY
+476 LTGIY

-587 INLVDADTTRAINT
+587 LNLVDADTTRAINT
-601 AFDGKHYKGISEI
+601 AFDGKNYKGISEI

-666 GAYSGTPVSDTD
+666 GAYSGTPLNDTD
-678 IDAYFKTTI
+678 IDAYFKTTV
-687 LNKETILKIFNIIK
+687 LKKETILKIFSIIK
-701 RCFELFN
+701 RCFVLFN

-726 SDANKIT
+726 SDDGKKIT
-733 IDSFKNFKFYK
+733 IDSFKHFKFYK

-754 ILVLTKNTDYDTFVG
+754 ILVLTKKADYDDFVG
-769 DTTTTTATKTKFE
+769 YTTATKTNFE
-782 AVLKDKLGI
+782 TVLTSNLGI
-791 TITTTT
+791 TLTSI
-797 ATATTA
+797 A

-847 HLNYNRV
+847 HLNYNGV
-854 EYNREVAT
+854 EYKKEVISTTAPIK
-862 GTETQEIVDANRK
+862 TQETVDANQK

-906 TITDIAAGIETGKIN
+906 KISDIAKGIETGKI
-921 DTKYKTLTYIYNYL
+921 TEPKYKTLTYIYNYL

>member
-108 SNSITITI
+108 FNSKAITF

-129 YTPYDEQ
+129 YSPYDEQ

-146 SDGNPNAHTIS
+146 NDGNPNPHTIS

-190 NTGKAQ
+190 NTGNSMKFTEAFSN
-196 DITTVLT
+196 
-203 TLYNNK
+203 LYKDK

-245 LKTKTLTWSLQNS
+245 LKTATLTWSLQNS

-263 DYKITENN
+263 DYKITDSN
-271 KKNYYIEKDNKKEY
+271 KGNYYIEKDNKKEY
-285 LISSEYDKIK
+285 FIASEYDNIK

-310 ANISSALDV
+310 ANISSALDI

-334 TTETNTVYVSTLK
+334 TEANTGYVATLK
-347 KIITDNFTKLEKEK
+347 KIINDNFTKLNDNKDK
-361 PNNEA
+361 NEA
-366 NEKNTSELSLIFDKK
+366 NNKNTSELSLIFDKK
-381 VSIPNNYGTDER
+381 VSIPNDYGTDTR
-393 GIEYDHYI
+393 GVQYDHYI
-401 NKNDRNEDY
+401 NNNDRNEDY

-433 TTDGEFLDTY
+433 TEGEFLDTY

-459 YRIMTDI
+459 YRILTDI

-476 LSFIY
+476 LTGIY

-495 NVIKRIWDI
+495 NVFKRIWDI

-587 INLVDADTTRAINT
+587 INLVDEDGTRAINT
-601 AFDGKHYKGISEI
+601 AYDGKNYKGIDEI
-614 NTNRL
+614 KTNRL
-619 KLTEMNDSILNND
+619 KLTEMNDSLLNND

-646 YNTSTTAEIDKLYNV
+646 YNTSTTAEIDNIYNV

-666 GAYSGTPVSDTD
+666 GAYSGTSSVTD
-678 IDAYFKTTI
+678 IDAYFKTTV
-687 LNKETILKIFNIIK
+687 LKKDTIFKIFRIIK
-701 RCFELFN
+701 RCFELFK

-726 SDANKIT
+726 GDDAKKIT

-754 ILVLTKNTDYDTFVG
+754 ILVLTKKADYDTFVG
-769 DTTTTTATKTKFE
+769 DITATKTKFE
-782 AVLKDKLGI
+782 TVLTSNLGI
-791 TITTTT
+791 TITTKA

-814 KNDITDEDSIN
+814 NNDITDEDSIN
-825 PKEDIRDKN
+825 PKEDIQDKN

-854 EYNREVAT
+854 EYNREV
-862 GTETQEIVDANRK
+862 VDANRK

-906 TITDIAAGIETGKIN
+906 KISDIAAGIVIGKIT

-987 ELKTPLKYEDEDEI
+987 ELKTQLKYEDEDEI
-1001 LNKAIHTS
+1001 LNKAIHIS

>member
-1 MRFASTINLT
+1 
-11 IIVMMIIIYLNE
+11 
-23 MRNISMFIF
+23 
-32 NFNYIKDLAKIIMN
+32 
-46 EKCNSIY
+46 
-53 CEAETDRYQIAKNSY
+53 
-68 NLLMPNDVFNAK
+68 
-80 TYIIFTFI
+80 
-88 ISIMIFIYYYSM
+88 
-100 LVDFEKHP
+100 
-108 SNSITITI
+108 
-116 LFICILVTIIIAR
+116 
-129 YTPYDEQ
+129 
-136 GYLNYYKNLY
+136 
-146 SDGNPNAHTIS
+146 
-157 IGFVVFFIV
+157 
-166 CVVLILVYQL
+166 
-176 LITKGNLTTFTEYW
+176 
-190 NTGKAQ
+190 
-196 DITTVLT
+196 
-203 TLYNNK
+203 
-209 DTIIEILK
+209 
-217 LTCFFI
+217 
-223 SITLVFNLMNI
+223 MNI

-245 LKTKTLTWSLQNS
+245 LKTKALTWSLQNS
-258 LATHK
+258 LKTHEG
-263 DYKITENN
+263 YKITET
-271 KKNYYIEKDNKKEY
+271 NKKEY
-285 LISSEYDKIK
+285 LISQEYDNITK
-295 SLTETEKEKNILNSG
+295 LTETEKDKNILNSG
-310 ANISSALDV
+310 ANISSALDI

-334 TTETNTVYVSTLK
+334 TTEANTGYVSILKEMIDKNFTTLK
-347 KIITDNFTKLEKEK
+347 KNKDKND
-361 PNNEA
+361 A
-366 NEKNTSELSLIFDKK
+366 NKNTSELSLIFDKK
-381 VSIPNNYGTDER
+381 VSIPNDYGTDTR
-393 GIEYDHYI
+393 GTQYDHYI
-401 NKNDRNEDY
+401 NKNDNNEDY

-420 PNVFYEKYWHMND
+420 PNVFYEKYWDVND
-433 TTDGEFLDTY
+433 TEGEFLDTY

-459 YRIMTDI
+459 YRILTDI

-476 LSFIY
+476 LSAIY

-504 LFPLFALVVFLTYII
+504 LFPLFALVIFLTFII

-524 NTNFNKDVVYKCL
+524 NTNFNKNVVYKCL

-587 INLVDADTTRAINT
+587 INLVDVDTTRAINT
-601 AFDGKHYKGISEI
+601 AYDGKNYKGIDEI
-614 NTNRL
+614 KTNRL
-619 KLTEMNDSILNND
+619 KLTEMNDSLLNND

-646 YNTSTTAEIDKLYNV
+646 YNTTTTAEIDKLYTV

-666 GAYSGTPVSDTD
+666 GEYKRTPVSDSD
-678 IDAYFKTTI
+678 IEKYFKTTV
-687 LNKETILKIFNIIK
+687 LKKDTILKIFSIIK

-726 SDANKIT
+726 GDSNDKTKIT
-733 IDSFKNFKFYK
+733 IDSFKPFKFYK

-754 ILVLTKNTDYDTFVG
+754 ILVLTKKADYDAFVG
-769 DTTTTTATKTKFE
+769 DTTATKTTFE
-782 AVLKDKLGI
+782 TVLKDKLGI
-791 TITTTT
+791 KNET
-797 ATATTA
+797 
-803 ATDTTDMTPIL
+803 TDTPDMTPIL
-814 KNDITDEDSIN
+814 NNDITDEDSIN

-847 HLNYNRV
+847 HLNYNGV
-854 EYNREVAT
+854 EYKREVVVS
-862 GTETQEIVDANRK
+862 GTKTQETVDANRK
-875 KIFELKTLNLYK
+875 KIYELKTLNLYK

-906 TITDIAAGIETGKIN
+906 TITDIAAGSETGKI
-921 DTKYKTLTYIYNYL
+921 TEPKYKTLTYIYNYL

-1001 LNKAIHTS
+1001 LNKAIHIS

>member
-1 MRFASTINLT
+1 
-11 IIVMMIIIYLNE
+11 
-23 MRNISMFIF
+23 
-32 NFNYIKDLAKIIMN
+32 
-46 EKCNSIY
+46 
-53 CEAETDRYQIAKNSY
+53 
-68 NLLMPNDVFNAK
+68 
-80 TYIIFTFI
+80 
-88 ISIMIFIYYYSM
+88 
-100 LVDFEKHP
+100 
-108 SNSITITI
+108 
-116 LFICILVTIIIAR
+116 
-129 YTPYDEQ
+129 
-136 GYLNYYKNLY
+136 
-146 SDGNPNAHTIS
+146 
-157 IGFVVFFIV
+157 
-166 CVVLILVYQL
+166 
-176 LITKGNLTTFTEYW
+176 
-190 NTGKAQ
+190 
-196 DITTVLT
+196 
-203 TLYNNK
+203 
-209 DTIIEILK
+209 
-217 LTCFFI
+217 
-223 SITLVFNLMNI
+223 MNI

-258 LATHK
+258 LKTHE
-263 DYKITENN
+263 DYKITDSN
-271 KKNYYIEKDNKKEY
+271 KGTYSIA
-285 LISSEYDKIK
+285 SEYDNIK
-295 SLTETEKEKNILNSG
+295 SLTVTEKKKNILNSG

-334 TTETNTVYVSTLK
+334 TTETNTGNVETLK
-347 KIITDNFTKLEKEK
+347 KIITDNFTKLKDNK
-361 PNNEA
+361 DNNEA
-366 NEKNTSELSLIFDKK
+366 NKKYTSELSLIFDKK
-381 VSIPNNYGTDER
+381 VSIPNDYGTDTR
-393 GIEYDHYI
+393 GTQYDHYI

-476 LSFIY
+476 LTGIY

-587 INLVDADTTRAINT
+587 INLKDEDGTRAINT
-601 AFDGKHYKGISEI
+601 AFDGKNYKGIDEI
-614 NTNRL
+614 KTNRL

-632 NQFREYYKSRYGDL
+632 NQFREYYKSRYRDL
-646 YNTSTTAEIDKLYNV
+646 YNTSTTDEIKKLYTV

-666 GAYSGTPVSDTD
+666 GEYKVTPVSVLEIED
-678 IDAYFKTTI
+678 YFKTTV
-687 LNKETILKIFNIIK
+687 LKKDTIFKIFSIIK

-726 SDANKIT
+726 SDGGKKIT

-754 ILVLTKNTDYDTFVG
+754 ILVLTKKADYDTFVG
-769 DTTTTTATKTKFE
+769 DTTTTTAAKTKFE
-782 AVLKDKLGI
+782 AVLKDKLDI
-791 TITTTT
+791 IDEKTD
-797 ATATTA
+797 A
-803 ATDTTDMTPIL
+803 ADMTPIL

-847 HLNYNRV
+847 HLNYNGV
-854 EYNREVAT
+854 EYNREVKT
-862 GTETQEIVDANRK
+862 GAKTQETVDANQK
-875 KIFELKTLNLYK
+875 KIYELKTLNLYK

-906 TITDIAAGIETGKIN
+906 TITNIAAGSETGKIT

>member
-1 MRFASTINLT
+1 
-11 IIVMMIIIYLNE
+11 
-23 MRNISMFIF
+23 
-32 NFNYIKDLAKIIMN
+32 
-46 EKCNSIY
+46 
-53 CEAETDRYQIAKNSY
+53 
-68 NLLMPNDVFNAK
+68 
-80 TYIIFTFI
+80 
-88 ISIMIFIYYYSM
+88 M

-157 IGFVVFFIV
+157 IGLVVFFIV
-166 CVVLILVYQL
+166 CVLLILVYQL

-203 TLYNNK
+203 TLYEDK

-271 KKNYYIEKDNKKEY
+271 KGTYG
-285 LISSEYDKIK
+285 ISSEYDKIK

-334 TTETNTVYVSTLK
+334 TTETNTGYVSTLK
-347 KIITDNFTKLEKEK
+347 KIIDENFTKLENEK

-366 NEKNTSELSLIFDKK
+366 NKKKTSELSLIFDKK

-646 YNTSTTAEIDKLYNV
+646 YNTSTIDGIKNLYNV

-666 GAYSGTPVSDTD
+666 GAYSGTSPVTD
-678 IDAYFKTTI
+678 IDAYFKTTV
-687 LNKETILKIFNIIK
+687 LNKETILKIFSIIK

-726 SDANKIT
+726 GDDAKKIT
-733 IDSFKNFKFYK
+733 IDSFKHFKFYK

-754 ILVLTKNTDYDTFVG
+754 ILVLTKKADYNDFVK
-769 DTTTTTATKTKFE
+769 DTTTTTTTKTNFE
-782 AVLKDKLGI
+782 TVLKDKLDI
-791 TITTTT
+791 KNET
-797 ATATTA
+797 
-803 ATDTTDMTPIL
+803 TDTPDMTPIL

-847 HLNYNRV
+847 HLNYNGV

-862 GTETQEIVDANRK
+862 TTAPIKTQEIVDANRK

-906 TITDIAAGIETGKIN
+906 TITDIAAGIVTGKIN

>member
-190 NTGKAQ
+190 NTGNSMNFTEAFGN
-196 DITTVLT
+196 
-203 TLYNNK
+203 LYNNK

-271 KKNYYIEKDNKKEY
+271 KGTYG
-285 LISSEYDKIK
+285 ISSEYDKIK

-334 TTETNTVYVSTLK
+334 TTETNTVYVATLK
-347 KIITDNFTKLEKEK
+347 KIIDENFTKLSKDK
-361 PNNEA
+361 NEA
-366 NEKNTSELSLIFDKK
+366 NKKKTSELSLIFDKK

-481 GTYSLF
+481 GTYRLF

-601 AFDGKHYKGISEI
+601 AFDGKNYKGISEI

-646 YNTSTTAEIDKLYNV
+646 YNTSTIDGIKNLYNV

-666 GAYSGTPVSDTD
+666 EAYNGTPVSDTT
-678 IDAYFKTTI
+678 IDDYFKTTV
-687 LNKETILKIFNIIK
+687 LKKETILKIFNIIK

-726 SDANKIT
+726 SDDGKIT
-733 IDSFKNFKFYK
+733 IDSFKHFKFYK

-754 ILVLTKNTDYDTFVG
+754 ILVLTKKADYDTFVG
-769 DTTTTTATKTKFE
+769 DTTTTTATKRKFE
-782 AVLKDKLGI
+782 AVLKDKLDI
-791 TITTTT
+791 IDEK
-797 ATATTA
+797 
-803 ATDTTDMTPIL
+803 TDATDMTPIL

-854 EYNREVAT
+854 EYNREVVSTTAPIK
-862 GTETQEIVDANRK
+862 TQEIVDANRK

-906 TITDIAAGIETGKIN
+906 TITDIAAGSETGKIN

-1001 LNKAIHTS
+1001 LNKAIHIS

>member
-176 LITKGNLTTFTEYW
+176 LITKGKLTTFTEYW
-190 NTGKAQ
+190 NTGNSMNFTEAFGN
-196 DITTVLT
+196 
-203 TLYNNK
+203 LYKDK

-258 LATHK
+258 LKTHEG
-263 DYKITENN
+263 YKITEN
-271 KKNYYIEKDNKKEY
+271 NKKEY
-285 LISSEYDKIK
+285 LISSEYDNIK

-334 TTETNTVYVSTLK
+334 TTEANTGYVSTLK
-347 KIITDNFTKLEKEK
+347 KIITDNFIKLRKEK
-361 PNNEA
+361 PTNVA
-366 NEKNTSELSLIFDKK
+366 NTKNTSELSLIFDKK
-381 VSIPNNYGTDER
+381 VSIPNDYGTDER
-393 GIEYDHYI
+393 GTQYDHYI

-420 PNVFYEKYWHMND
+420 PNVFYEKYWDMND
-433 TTDGEFLDTY
+433 TDGEFLDTY

-459 YRIMTDI
+459 YRITTDI

-476 LSFIY
+476 LTGIY

-487 NDRDDDNE
+487 NEIDDDNK
-495 NVIKRIWDI
+495 NVFKRIWDI
-504 LFPLFALVVFLTYII
+504 LFPLIALVVFLTFII

-587 INLVDADTTRAINT
+587 INLNLKDEDAINT
-601 AFDGKHYKGISEI
+601 AFDGKNYKGIDEI
-614 NTNRL
+614 KTNRL

-666 GAYSGTPVSDTD
+666 GAYSGTPVTVLEIED
-678 IDAYFKTTI
+678 YFKTTV
-687 LNKETILKIFNIIK
+687 LKKETILKIFSIIK
-701 RCFELFN
+701 RCFVLFN

-726 SDANKIT
+726 SDDGKKIT

-754 ILVLTKNTDYDTFVG
+754 ILVLTKKADYDDFVG
-769 DTTTTTATKTKFE
+769 DDTTTTAKFNT
-782 AVLKDKLGI
+782 VLTSNLDIKD
-791 TITTTT
+791 
-797 ATATTA
+797 
-803 ATDTTDMTPIL
+803 DTDMTPIL

-847 HLNYNRV
+847 HLNYNGV
-854 EYNREVAT
+854 EYNKELKT
-862 GTETQEIVDANRK
+862 DTITQETVDANRK

-906 TITDIAAGIETGKIN
+906 KISDIANGIETGKI
-921 DTKYKTLTYIYNYL
+921 TEPKYKTLTYIYNYL